1 MKTEKQSVP
10 GVKKIIAV
18 ASGKGGVGKSTTSVN
33 LALAL
38 QAMGQTVGLLDAD
51 IYGPNQHH
59 MLGAKRRATTQDNDH
74 FDPVIS
80 HGLQSMSMGYLIE
93 EDAPM
98 IWRGPMV
105 LSAFK
110 QMVLQT
116 AWSDVDILVIDLPP
130 GTGDVQLTL
139 AQSIPVTGAIVV
151 TTPQDVALLD
161 VRKALRMFEK
171 VNIPVLGMIENMSS
185 YHCPNCQHEDKIF
198 GEGGGARLA
207 EEFSCPL
214 LGDIPLS
221 RRNRELSDA
230 GTPIVVSE
238 PDSMIAGRY
247 QQIAASVVELIAA
260 QKSNAKFLFTN
271 VAVERKE

>member
-18 ASGKGGVGKSTTSVN
+18 GSGKGGVGKSTTSVN

-59 MLGAKRRATTQDNDH
+59 MLGAKRRATTQDDDH

-93 EDAPM
+93 EDTPM

-105 LSAFK
+105 ISAFK
-110 QMVLQT
+110 QMILKT
-116 AWSDVDILVIDLPP
+116 AWSDVDTLIIDLPP

-161 VRKALRMFEK
+161 VRKALQMFEK
-171 VNIPVLGMIENMSS
+171 VNVPVLGMVENMSS
-185 YHCPNCQHEDKIF
+185 YHCPQCQHEDKIF
-198 GEGGGARLA
+198 GEGGGMRLA
-207 EEFSCPL
+207 EEFGCVF

-221 RRNRELSDA
+221 RRHREFSDA
-230 GTPIVVSE
+230 GTPIVIRE
-238 PDSMIAGRY
+238 PESMIARRY
-247 QQIAASVVELIAA
+247 QEIAANVVERIAA
-260 QKSNAKFLFTN
+260 QKSSSQFLFN
-271 VAVERKE
+271 NIVVERKE